1 MHATPESSAPSVQ
14 DDPTALYWLMPLRYF
29 YERRGLVLPPIRF
42 LEPRSIPE
50 PDRSLLVHDRDMT
63 PTLAAHHGS
72 ELRLEVL
79 DLERSDNYLLRLVI
93 LRRKD
98 NLKPV
103 ECGAIGIHLDGFPPA
118 ARDLVLAGV
127 VPLGAI
133 LAQENVPHQGAPRG
147 FFDVVADDL
156 IAHALGQR
164 PGDILHGR
172 CNELSYPDGEAFA
185 DIVEILPGNS

>member
-1 MHATPESSAPSVQ
+1 MRATP
-14 DDPTALYWLMPLRYF
+14 DPTSPEVDEATALYWLMPLRYF
-29 YERRGLVLPPIRF
+29 YERRGLPLPPVRF
-42 LEPRSIPE
+42 IDPPSVPE

-63 PTLAAHHGS
+63 PTLAAYHGS

-79 DLERSDNYLLRLVI
+79 DLDRTENYLLRLVI

-103 ECGAIGIHLDGFPPA
+103 ECGAIGIQLDRFPPG
-118 ARDLVLAGV
+118 ARELIVDGV

-133 LAQENVPHQGAPRG
+133 LARENVPHQGAPRG
-147 FFDVVADDL
+147 FFEVEADEL
-156 IAHALGQR
+156 VAHALGQQK
-164 PGDILHGR
+164 GDLLHGR

-185 DIVEILPGNS
+185 DIVEILPQLP